1 MPYNLAATWN
11 WRPGVLLFFA
21 VIALLY
27 IFGVVRVNAKH
38 WRDAQVPNI
47 HVARIIAFFVGWLI
61 AVLILVS
68 PLDTIGRTQIFFI
81 HIAQIILLS
90 TISVPL
96 VLVGCPEPLLR
107 PALNIAGIRE
117 ITKLVTGPIVASI
130 LFNFSFI
137 IWNSPRIYNAA
148 SVNGALYDTMMVWF
162 FVVSLINWWPLL
174 GSVPQFRTI
183 SYPVQM
189 LYAFFDGLPLDIYAF
204 ILVYSG
210 TTLFTNY
217 TIPAQLNLTRFG
229 DQTVGG
235 ALLLV
240 PGVVDLIVMTPYF
253 FLWLRQ
259 TEQKT
264 RLADEIRQQE
274 LDDEYWYGDED
285 YEEEEEEE
293 EHHGRTYP
301 SA

>member
-1 MPYNLAATWN
+1 MPYNLATTWN
-11 WRPGVLLFFA
+11 WRPGVLIFFA
-21 VIALLY
+21 AIALLY
-27 IFGVVRVNAKH
+27 IFGVVRVSNRH
-38 WRDAQVPNI
+38 RRDGQVPKVHI
-47 HVARIIAFFVGWLI
+47 ARIVSFFVGWSI
-61 AVLILVS
+61 AVLLLIS

-96 VLVGCPEPLLR
+96 VLLGCPEDLLR
-107 PALNIAGIRE
+107 PALTLPGIRE
-117 ITKLVTGPIVASI
+117 ITGLLTNPIVASV

-148 SVNGALYDTMMVWF
+148 SVNAGLYDTMMLWF

-174 GSVPQFRTI
+174 GSVPQFRKI
-183 SYPVQM
+183 SYPIQM

-217 TIPAQLNLTRFG
+217 TIPPQLNLTRFG

-259 TEQKT
+259 VEQKT
-264 RLADEIRQQE
+264 RLADEERQQE
-274 LDDEYWYGDED
+274 LEDEYWYGDE
-285 YEEEEEEE
+285 EEEDEEETQQRR
-293 EHHGRTYP
+293 GYP
-301 SA
+301 SL

>member
-1 MPYNLAATWN
+1 
-11 WRPGVLLFFA
+11 
-21 VIALLY
+21 LY
-27 IFGVVRVNAKH
+27 IFGVVRVNMRH
-38 WRDAQVPNI
+38 GQDASVTRV
-47 HVARIIAFFVGWLI
+47 HVARMVSFFAGWII

-96 VLVGCPEPLLR
+96 VLVGCPESLLR
-107 PALNIAGIRE
+107 PVLNLPGIRE
-117 ITKLVTGPIVASI
+117 LTKLVTNPIVASV
-130 LFNFSFI
+130 LFNFSLI

-148 SVNGALYDTMMVWF
+148 SVNGALYDSMMIWF

-174 GSVPQFRTI
+174 GSVPQFRSI

-189 LYAFFDGLPLDIYAF
+189 LYAFFDGLPLDIFAF
-204 ILVYSG
+204 LLVYSG
-210 TTLFTNY
+210 TTLYTNY
-217 TIPAQLNLTRFG
+217 MIPAQLNLSRFG

-235 ALLLV
+235 ALLLI
-240 PGVVDLIVMTPYF
+240 PGVVDLIVMTPFF

-259 TEQKT
+259 VEQKT
-264 RLADEIRQQE
+264 RLADEQRQQE
-274 LDDEYWYGDED
+274 LDDEYWYGDDESEEED
-285 YEEEEEEE
+285 EEEEEQ
-293 EHHGRTYP
+293 GRRYP

>member
-11 WRPGVLLFFA
+11 WRPEVLLFFA
-21 VIALLY
+21 IIALLY
-27 IFGVVRVNAKH
+27 IFGVVRVDSTH
-38 WRDAQVPNI
+38 RQDAQVPRVHSASVI
-47 HVARIIAFFVGWLI
+47 SFFAGWLI
-61 AVLILVS
+61 AVLILIS

-96 VLVGCPEPLLR
+96 VLVGCPESLLR
-107 PALNIAGIRE
+107 PVLNIPGIRE
-117 ITKLVTGPIVASI
+117 LTKLLTNPIVASV

-148 SVNGALYDTMMVWF
+148 SVNGALYDSMMIWF

-183 SYPVQM
+183 SYPTQM
-189 LYAFFDGLPLDIYAF
+189 LYAFFDGLPLDIFAF
-204 ILVYSG
+204 LLVYSG
-210 TTLFTNY
+210 TTLYTNY
-217 TIPAQLNLTRFG
+217 AIPPQLNLSRFG

-259 TEQKT
+259 VEQKT
-264 RLADEIRQQE
+264 RLADEQRQQE
-274 LDDEYWYGDED
+274 LEDEYWYGDDE
-285 YEEEEEEE
+285 YEEEDEEE
-293 EHHGRTYP
+293 EHQGRSYP